1 MGVCLLWLHITCLVK
16 DYLWSVTTCLVKDYL
31 FGQTLSVWAR
41 TTCLV
46 MNYPFGHGWTTCLV
60 RDYLFGRGL
69 PVWSW
74 TTCSVVGGL
83 PVLSCTTCLV
93 MGGLPVWSWTA
104 YLVMDYL
111 FGHGLLIVVRDLWIG
126 LEVFLWSR
134 TTDLSPAK
142 SSLWLSWFSAT
153 AFRAHRLTVWRK
165 PRIHS
170 DVLAQMECPSAVV
183 HTSHVSWK

>member
-1 MGVCLLWLHITCLVK
+1 M
-16 DYLWSVTTCLVKDYL
+16 TTCSVKDYL

-41 TTCLV
+41 TTGLV

-74 TTCSVVGGL
+74 TTCSVMGGL

-111 FGHGLLIVVRDLWIG
+111 FGHTHCGQGSV
-126 LEVFLWSR
+126 
-134 TTDLSPAK
+134 
-142 SSLWLSWFSAT
+142 SWFGS
-153 AFRAHRLTVWRK
+153 V
-165 PRIHS
+165 S
-170 DVLAQMECPSAVV
+170 VV
-183 HTSHVSWK
+183 QDY